1 MYGDTFNLILGYIFL
16 GIFTLLV
23 LKKSYIYYVDRTE
36 LFAVFFYF
44 FFQTVFPISVI
55 CTRDTL
61 CVIPKLFCFQY

>member
-23 LKKSYIYYVDRTE
+23 LKKSYVDRTE

-44 FFQTVFPISVI
+44 FFQAVFPISVI
-55 CTRDTL
+55 CTRETL
-61 CVIPKLFCFQY
+61 CVIPKLLCFQY